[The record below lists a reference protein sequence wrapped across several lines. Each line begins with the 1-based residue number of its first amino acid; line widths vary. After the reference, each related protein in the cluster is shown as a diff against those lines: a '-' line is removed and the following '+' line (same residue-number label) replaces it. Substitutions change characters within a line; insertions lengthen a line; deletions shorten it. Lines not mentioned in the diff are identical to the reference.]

1 MQRASL
7 SMDFCASMTA
17 MCLVCHRVKKTNI
30 NIEYFAEDLLSEIQ
44 KQFQR
49 ASDLAG
55 NYLPFKTMLAVPIA
69 ISQGFKAYK
78 TCIEKHA
85 INVIT
90 KRKSTNGEKM
100 MEAFMD
106 LPSAFN
112 GFLVKFSDNSML
124 ALQSLS
130 TNMEDLITNFE
141 RIRILLKRSLGV
153 RLILCYWI

>member
-1 MQRASL
+1 
-7 SMDFCASMTA
+7 MTA

-44 KQFQR
+44 KKFQR

-141 RIRILLKRSLGV
+141 RIRKLLLNSKNCLYFLSSPLSKT
-153 RLILCYWI
+153 LL